1 MNKKTKGAIAAGA
14 AALLLA
20 GGAGSFALWTDSET
34 LGGGTIKAGSLS
46 LSAPG
51 TPTWSTATNANVDI
65 STYRAAPGDVLTYT
79 NTVTV
84 NIEGDN
90 LKADFEATLGS
101 GTDSLLTVGAVSAE
115 IEGSAVTEVDKD
127 DSGKTVTVSFPVTF
141 DESADNSTMDTQLV
155 LDSVSLSLNQVDP
168 TP

>member
-34 LGGGTIKAGSLS
+34 MGGGTITAGSLS

-51 TPTWSTATNANVDI
+51 TPTWSTATNPNVDI

-84 NIEGDN
+84 NVDGDN
-90 LKADFEATLGS
+90 LKADFAATLGS
-101 GTDSLLTVGAVSAE
+101 GTDSLLTVGAVSAT
-115 IEGSAVTEVDKD
+115 IGGAAVTEVDKD
-127 DSGKTVTVSFPVTF
+127 DSGEVVTVSFPVTF

>member
-14 AALLLA
+14 AAALLA

-34 LGGGTIKAGSLS
+34 LDGDTITAGSLS
-46 LSAPG
+46 LSNPG
-51 TPTWSTATNANVDI
+51 TPTWSTATNPSVDI

-84 NIEGDN
+84 NVDGDN
-90 LKADFEATLGS
+90 LKANFSATP
-101 GTDSLLTVGAVSAE
+101 GTGTNPLLSVGTVSAK
-115 IEGSAVTEVDKD
+115 IGATPVTEVDKD
-127 DSGKTVTVSFPVTF
+127 DDGATVTVSFPVTF
-141 DESADNSTMDTQLV
+141 SEDAVNDDMNAELV
-155 LDSVSLSLNQVDP
+155 LASVGLSLNQVNP